1 MMKLEQIQEAI
12 RQGEAVCGIEL
23 GSTRIKAVLIGPD
36 HTPIATG
43 AFDWENQRAGGV
55 WTYPLELAWQG
66 IQAAYAQMA
75 QEVERAYGEPLRKL
89 GALGFSAMM
98 HGYLPLDKE
107 GNQLCEFRTW
117 RNTMTAK
124 AAEELT
130 ALLRQDF
137 PSEDVFYRLLEQEE
151 DGLYLVAW
159 SENSADVYVY
169 QLEKREDAFVL

>member
-66 IQAAYAQMA
+66 IQAAPGQGGQPALRVPHLAQHHHRGGSGPA
-75 QEVERAYGEPLRKL
+75 DRA
-89 GALGFSAMM
+89 
-98 HGYLPLDKE
+98 
-107 GNQLCEFRTW
+107 
-117 RNTMTAK
+117 
-124 AAEELT
+124 
-130 ALLRQDF
+130 
-137 PSEDVFYRLLEQEE
+137 VRL
-151 DGLYLVAW
+151 
-159 SENSADVYVY
+159 
-169 QLEKREDAFVL
+169 

>member
-75 QEVERAYGEPLRKL
+75 QEVERAYGEPLRKPVSYTHL
-89 GALGFSAMM
+89 WEKFL
-98 HGYLPLDKE
+98 KV
-107 GNQLCEFRTW
+107 
-117 RNTMTAK
+117 
-124 AAEELT
+124 
-130 ALLRQDF
+130 
-137 PSEDVFYRLLEQEE
+137 PS
-151 DGLYLVAW
+151 
-159 SENSADVYVY
+159 
-169 QLEKREDAFVL
+169 